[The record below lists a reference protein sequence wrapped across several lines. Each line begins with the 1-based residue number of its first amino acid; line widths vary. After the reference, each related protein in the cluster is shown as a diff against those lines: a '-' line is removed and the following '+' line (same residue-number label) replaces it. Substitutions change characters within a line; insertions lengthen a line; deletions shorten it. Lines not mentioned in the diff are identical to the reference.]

1 MTASPLYI
9 TDRQGLR
16 SFVAR
21 LRDYERIALD
31 TEFVGE
37 DSFVPRLELI
47 QVAAGDLS
55 AAIDF
60 PAVGTLDD
68 FGSLLADPAIEKVV
82 HAGRQ
87 DLELFYAHTGH
98 VPTPIFDT
106 QVAAAMVGY
115 GTQVAYAQLVQ
126 RVVGVKLTK
135 AHTFTNWSQRPLTK
149 EQVAYALDDVHYLLS
164 IHTHLQERLK
174 ALGRTAWVEE
184 EFLRLGS

>member
-1 MTASPLYI
+1 MTASSPTYI
-9 TDRQGLR
+9 TDRQSLR
-16 SFVAR
+16 SFVER
-21 LRDYERIALD
+21 LRGCDRIALD

-60 PAVGTLDD
+60 PAVGSLDD
-68 FGSLLADPAIEKVV
+68 FGVLLADPAIEKVV

-98 VPTPIFDT
+98 VPMPIFDT

-115 GTQVAYAQLVQ
+115 GTQIAYAQLAQ
-126 RVVGVKLTK
+126 RLQ
-135 AHTFTNWSQRPLTK
+135 S
-149 EQVAYALDDVHYLLS
+149 LL
-164 IHTHLQERLK
+164 QMGMNR
-174 ALGRTAWVEE
+174 
-184 EFLRLGS
+184 